1 MRSMVF
7 PLLRS
12 LVLTAR
18 TWSQQSGWGERQR
31 PYSGNYFGGRWLFL
45 CLLIVIQI
53 ISMSLYLYFRP
64 YNAEDST
71 FPMLNVCFSF
81 KLVTQTFLYIMSKYY
96 FCFIIRLERH
106 LERKAW
112 VASFG
117 RPKMTPQS
125 LLASQTG
132 VSPYLR

>member
-1 MRSMVF
+1 MMRSMVF

-45 CLLIVIQI
+45 CNTNYISIICLFTFIFVRSWRFHLPYSKRLFFFQVINTNFFF
-53 ISMSLYLYFRP
+53 Y
-64 YNAEDST
+64 
-71 FPMLNVCFSF
+71 
-81 KLVTQTFLYIMSKYY
+81 MSKYY